1 MSSNK
6 NIVNN
11 VLATSRANA
20 IENSTQIPESDFL
33 KNERKFELEEYDSD
47 RYKFHQQMK
56 LINDISKIENNCR
69 NKSPDEGE
77 ISPEC
82 DFKTGSDFDLLPIYR
97 KKIKEILTNI
107 FNLDKQ
113 NVIDLKDLKKKTN
126 DGINESFIGNIIN
139 FENTIREG
147 WTQEKSDLEDISKN
161 ITKLEKLNIL
171 YGNII
176 KNVKPREYYLA
187 ANKHQNEILKD
198 KTNNYNNTN
207 KIQKRSAQYNQKE
220 INEMDKI
227 LIWFKILYWI
237 GFVVIIFLLFKFK
250 QWRNIKVY
258 IFLLLIIFLPTL
270 LLKPLINL
278 ITKEFF
284 KDSVSVNYI
293 LYVCLLVVF
302 IFGLYFFGKL
312 PFVNADKD
320 FYKNS
325 IKKNDILAEK

>member
-1 MSSNK
+1 MKLIDDLSKIEDECTNK
-6 NIVNN
+6 K
-11 VLATSRANA
+11 
-20 IENSTQIPESDFL
+20 EEEGDFFPECDYKTGS
-33 KNERKFELEEYDSD
+33 KFEL
-47 RYKFHQQMK
+47 
-56 LINDISKIENNCR
+56 
-69 NKSPDEGE
+69 
-77 ISPEC
+77 
-82 DFKTGSDFDLLPIYR
+82 LPVYR
-97 KKIKEILTNI
+97 KKIKEIMTNI
-107 FNLDKQ
+107 YNLDKQ
-113 NVIDLKDLKKKTN
+113 KVIDLKDLKKETN
-126 DGINESFIGNIIN
+126 NTNESFIGNIVN

-147 WTQEKSDLEDISKN
+147 WTDKESDITDIKEKID
-161 ITKLEKLNIL
+161 KLKKLNER

-176 KNVKPREYYLA
+176 NNIKPQEYYLA

-207 KIQKRSAQYNQKE
+207 KIQKRSAQYDQKE

-227 LIWFKILYWI
+227 LIWFKIVYWI
-237 GFVVIIFLLFKFK
+237 GFIVIIFLLFKFK

-270 LLKPLINL
+270 LLKPLINV

-284 KDSVSVNYI
+284 KDNVSVNYI

-302 IFGLYFFGKL
+302 IFGLFFFGKL

-325 IKKNDILAEK
+325 IKKNDILSQK